1 MKPTLMPSPTCATEQ
16 KIFSTGTS
24 KNKRVQAGIIIF
36 VNVPTI
42 DVNPQKV
49 NLARQ
54 MDLNFYISKEKGP
67 SSLDKTIS
75 SHHCTSVP
83 LSQSVCL
90 LFSGF

>member
-36 VNVPTI
+36 VNIPTI

-49 NLARQ
+49 
-54 MDLNFYISKEKGP
+54 KVGP
-67 SSLDKTIS
+67 TDGS
-75 SHHCTSVP
+75 
-83 LSQSVCL
+83 
-90 LFSGF
+90 